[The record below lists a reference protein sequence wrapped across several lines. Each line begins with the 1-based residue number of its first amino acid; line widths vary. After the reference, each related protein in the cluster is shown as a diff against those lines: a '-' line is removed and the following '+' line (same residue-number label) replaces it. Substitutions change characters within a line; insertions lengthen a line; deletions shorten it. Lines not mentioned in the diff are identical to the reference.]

1 MMRFIL
7 LTFAFLGWSFY
18 TLSGGADY
26 HPIEGSRQAEALKA
40 QAAKTNAAPDQRLA
54 QATSKPPAEQNLP
67 NNAQT
72 ESPNKAARNVANLIE
87 IAPEFAVLDKQ
98 VDLSRPLAATL
109 AAPLAEQPNARLAN
123 LTLAEPAAF
132 AQAAG
137 FAPISEEAD
146 QIAATEARDLRRITG
161 SSVNMRAGPGTSYGV
176 LNRVTRGTE
185 VEVLESYQQGWLRLR
200 VLESQ
205 RTGWVAATLVS
216 GSQG

>member
-26 HPIEGSRQAEALKA
+26 HPVEGSRQAEAIKA
-40 QAAKTNAAPDQRLA
+40 RTNAERRLA
-54 QATSKPPAEQNLP
+54 QAPSMPSAPPSLP
-67 NNAQT
+67 DVAQAGNGIT
-72 ESPNKAARNVANLIE
+72 ATRAVANLGA
-87 IAPEFAVLDKQ
+87 IAPEFAVLDKHL
-98 VDLSRPLAATL
+98 DLSRPM
-109 AAPLAEQPNARLAN
+109 AAPQAEQPNARLAN

-137 FAPISEEAD
+137 FAPVSDDTD
-146 QIAATEARDLRRITG
+146 QMAATEIRDLRRITG
-161 SSVNMRAGPGTSYGV
+161 SSVNMRSGPGTRYGV
-176 LNRVTRGTE
+176 LNRVSRGTE

-200 VLESQ
+200 VLEDQ
-205 RTGWVAATLVS
+205 RIGWVAATLVS

>member
-26 HPIEGSRQAEALKA
+26 HPIEGSRQAEAIKA
-40 QAAKTNAAPDQRLA
+40 RANAELRLA
-54 QATSKPPAEQNLP
+54 QAPLMPSAQPSLPDAAQAANGNAATRNLANLAVITP
-67 NNAQT
+67 VIATLDRPVDAPRPMAAPQT
-72 ESPNKAARNVANLIE
+72 EQS
-87 IAPEFAVLDKQ
+87 
-98 VDLSRPLAATL
+98 
-109 AAPLAEQPNARLAN
+109 NARLAN

-137 FAPISEEAD
+137 FAPVSEDTD
-146 QIAATEARDLRRITG
+146 QIAATEIRDLRRITG
-161 SSVNMRAGPGTSYGV
+161 SSVNMRSGPGTRYGV

-200 VLESQ
+200 VLEDQ
-205 RTGWVAATLVS
+205 RIGWVAATLVS